1 MRVVIDQVGKQYA
14 GPDGSPDTALDHIC
28 LTIEQEEFVVLVGPI
43 GCGKSTLLNMV
54 GGLLAPTSGRIIV
67 EGLTEDRDPSVGMV
81 FQEVG
86 LFPWRTVE
94 SNIGFGLEESAL
106 PETERRECVRR
117 HIELVGLSGFENSY
131 PHQLSGGM
139 RQRAGIARTLATKPD
154 LLLMDE
160 PFSALDAQTRT
171 LMQEELLR
179 IWETHRLST
188 LYVTHNIQEAV
199 YLADRIVVLSR
210 RPGRVTSILQIDLP
224 RRGRDGAEHT
234 SRFNSYCDHIWGL
247 IRKDAED
254 ALREA

>member
-1 MRVVIDQVGKQYA
+1 MRIIVEHVGKQYA
-14 GPDGSPDTALDHIC
+14 GPDGSPVIALENVC
-28 LTIEQEEFVVLVGPI
+28 LCIEQEEFVVLVGPS

-54 GGLLAPTSGRIIV
+54 GGLLAPTTGRIVV
-67 EGLTEDRDPSVGMV
+67 EGLTEDRDPTVGMV

-86 LFPWRTVE
+86 LFPWRTVA

-106 PETERRECVRR
+106 SVEERQERIQR
-117 HIELVGLSGFENSY
+117 HIELVGLSGFEKSY

-139 RQRAGIARTLATKPD
+139 RQRAGIARTLVTQPD

-179 IWETHRLST
+179 IWEMHRLST

-210 RPGRVTSILQIDLP
+210 RPGRVTSILQIELP
-224 RRGRDGAEHT
+224 RRGRDAVEH
-234 SRFNSYCDHIWGL
+234 SARFNFYCDHIWGL

-254 ALREA
+254 ALREV

>member
-1 MRVVIDQVGKQYA
+1 MGKQYA
-14 GPDGSPDTALDHIC
+14 GPDGSPVTALEDIC
-28 LTIEQEEFVVLVGPI
+28 LNIEEEEFVVLVGPS

-54 GGLLAPTSGRIIV
+54 GGLLAPSCGRIFV
-67 EGLTEDRDPSVGMV
+67 EGLSEDRDPSVGMV

-86 LFPWRTVE
+86 LFPWRTVVE
-94 SNIGFGLEESAL
+94 NIGFGLEESPL
-106 PETERRECVRR
+106 PPEQKQQRIER

-139 RQRAGIARTLATKPD
+139 RQRAGIARTLAIQPD

-179 IWETHRLST
+179 IWEQHRLST

-199 YLADRIVVLSR
+199 YLADRVVVLSR
-210 RPGRVTSILQIDLP
+210 RPGRINRIIPIEMP
-224 RRGRDGAEHT
+224 RRGRDGAEHIT
-234 SRFNSYCDHIWGL
+234 RFNGYCDLIWNL
-247 IRKDAED
+247 IRKDAEE
-254 ALREA
+254 ALREV

>member
-1 MRVVIDQVGKQYA
+1 MRVVVDQVGKQYA
-14 GPDGSPDTALDHIC
+14 GPDGSPVIALENVC
-28 LTIEQEEFVVLVGPI
+28 LTVEQEEFVVLVGPS

-54 GGLLAPTSGRIIV
+54 GGLLAPTTGRILM
-67 EGLTEDRDPSVGMV
+67 EGLTEDREPSVGMV

-94 SNIGFGLEESAL
+94 SNIGFGLEESGLAAA
-106 PETERRECVRR
+106 ERRERVQR
-117 HIELVGLSGFENSY
+117 HIDLVGLSGFETSY

-139 RQRAGIARTLATKPD
+139 RQRAGIARTLAIQPD

-199 YLADRIVVLSR
+199 YLADRIAVLSR
-210 RPGRVTSILQIDLP
+210 RPGRVNSILTIDLP
-224 RRGRDGAEHT
+224 RRGRDRAENI
-234 SRFNSYCDHIWGL
+234 SRFNEYCDHIWSL
-247 IRKDAED
+247 IRKDAEE
-254 ALREA
+254 ALREV

>member
-1 MRVVIDQVGKQYA
+1 MRIVIDQVGKQYA
-14 GPDGSPDTALDHIC
+14 GPDGSPVTALEDIC
-28 LTIEQEEFVVLVGPI
+28 LNIEEEEFVVLVGPR

-54 GGLLAPTSGRIIV
+54 GGLLAPSCGRIFV
-67 EGLTEDRDPSVGMV
+67 EGLSEDRDPSVGMV

-86 LFPWRTVE
+86 LFPWRTVVE
-94 SNIGFGLEESAL
+94 NIGFGLEESPL
-106 PETERRECVRR
+106 PPEQKQQRIER

-139 RQRAGIARTLATKPD
+139 RQRAGIARTLAIQPD

-179 IWETHRLST
+179 IWEQHRLST

-199 YLADRIVVLSR
+199 YLADRVVVLSR
-210 RPGRVTSILQIDLP
+210 RPGRINRIIPIEMP
-224 RRGRDGAEHT
+224 RRGRDGAEHIT
-234 SRFNSYCDHIWGL
+234 RFNGYCDLIWNL
-247 IRKDAED
+247 IRKDAEE
-254 ALREA
+254 ALREV